1 MPELPQ
7 SLAPKPPEPEVE
19 WQTVSYRTVAIIV
32 LLVLLALGV
41 GAYFAF
47 PNTFGKFVR
56 SLLRKKEPVEAVME
70 QKQARFL
77 NLDGAV
83 RVKKANAVVWT
94 TATENTP
101 LEKGDLVQT
110 GPEGLARITF
120 ADGTNYTIR
129 AETLIVIEENAA
141 NPATK
146 ATNVAVTVTSGTV
159 DLATTKFNGESKVT
173 LADATANIRE
183 ESHALVKNDPKSDTR
198 EILMTKGSSQITR
211 GSERMELGQYEKV
224 MLPKSNAQPGALM
237 TRERAMGPP
246 LLLSPPNMAPI
257 LVPDP
262 KSHVLNFG
270 WTAVPGASAY
280 RLRVATNSIFSRTVL
295 DRLSRT
301 NSHQASGLGEGVYYW
316 SVSTVGANDKE
327 SDNSDA
333 SKFTLV
339 KQVSDKDEIVL
350 VVDEYLQQGKGFVII
365 GRTEPGARVMV
376 NDEPVFTVNPDGAF
390 KHYTTPFAKPGANQ
404 ITVTAQNSKGK
415 IATRRKTIY
424 VQD

>member
-19 WQTVSYRTVAIIV
+19 WQTVTYRTVAIIS
-32 LLVLLALGV
+32 LLILLALGV
-41 GAYFAF
+41 AAYFVF

-56 SLLRKKEPVEAVME
+56 SVLRRKEPVEAVME

-110 GPEGLARITF
+110 GPEGLARIIF

-159 DLATTKFNGESKVT
+159 DLSTTKFTGESKVT
-173 LADATANIRE
+173 LADATASIRE

-198 EILMTKGSSQITR
+198 EILMTKGSSQVSR
-211 GSERMELGQYEKV
+211 GSERLELGQYEKV
-224 MLPKSNAQPGALM
+224 KLPKSGAQPGSLM
-237 TRERAMGPP
+237 IRERAMGPP
-246 LLLSPPNMAPI
+246 LLLSPPNLAPI

-262 KSHVLNFG
+262 KSHTLNFG
-270 WTAVPGASAY
+270 WTEVPGASGY
-280 RLRVATNSIFSRTVL
+280 RLRVATNSIFSRTVV
-295 DRLSRT
+295 DRIAKT
-301 NSHQASGLGEGVYYW
+301 NSYRTSGLGEGVYYW
-316 SVSTVGANDKE
+316 SVSTVGNNDSE

-339 KQVSDKDEIVL
+339 KQASDKDEIVL
-350 VVDEYLQQGKGFVII
+350 VVDEYLQSGKGFVII

-376 NDEPVFTVNPDGAF
+376 NDEPVFTVNPDGTF

-415 IATRRKTIY
+415 IATKRKTIY
-424 VQD
+424 VED